1 MWFVSITYW
10 EWLPILAPGLQ
21 AMLLALC
28 SALSFFSAQRCLGA
42 IRMSL
47 FTKAVAEWA
56 PGVKVNMQKFN
67 GVAPEIGTW
76 CRREGSSRG

>member
-1 MWFVSITYW
+1 MWFVPITYW

-21 AMLLALC
+21 AMFLALC
-28 SALSFFSAQRCLGA
+28 SALSFFSAQRCLSA
-42 IRMSL
+42 NRMFL
-47 FTKAVAEWA
+47 FTKVVAEWV

-76 CRREGSSRG
+76 CRREGSGRG